1 MNFRH
6 EVSFLPLPVVFE
18 ELEVLFQ
25 FLLYADCF
33 APWVGSHQLFFYR
46 GRALSIAR
54 PLDNENTCSARVG
67 NLDVKCSLV
76 VCK

>member
-6 EVSFLPLPVVFE
+6 EVSSLLLPVVFE

-25 FLLYADCF
+25 FLLYADCSV
-33 APWVGSHQLFFYR
+33 PWVSSHQLFFYR
-46 GRALSIAR
+46 GRVLSIAR
-54 PLDNENTCSARVG
+54 PLDNENNCSARVG
-67 NLDVKCSLV
+67 NLDDKCSSV